1 MIIKGFFSNSA
12 GIVISRILGLC
23 RDLLSASILGA
34 GVWADIFFIAFKVPN
49 LFRRIFGEG
58 AFSQAFLPA
67 FTASNF
73 KGMFAISIFFRFA
86 LGALLICILVAV
98 FSTPFTNLI
107 ATGLNDAE
115 IKSAAPLVAIN
126 FFYLFF
132 IYCVTFLGALLQYE
146 GHFATTAF
154 STSLLNLCM
163 ISALL
168 IAKNWGAKDVAYALS
183 YGVILGGFLQVLL
196 HILIISQKRMGKT
209 LYLAFKDKISKKSK
223 SKSINL
229 KGFYS
234 QFSHALLGSSALQ
247 LSAFIDTWLASFLA
261 AGSISYLFYANRI
274 FQLPLAVFAIALA
287 QPLFVRINR
296 LLKSNDEKGALGLIS
311 KSGYVLLF
319 LLASASLWGIGLSE
333 FIVWLLFQRGNFTS
347 SDTLATASVLS
358 AYLIGLVP
366 FGLAKIFS
374 LWLYAKMAQKTAAK
388 IAILSVVINLI
399 LASILMQYFGATGI
413 ALASSIGGFL
423 QFGLYIFYFGK
434 KNFFAIISLKKSLV
448 LILAIAAQGLML
460 VFIKEILNAYL
471 QY

>member
-1 MIIKGFFSNSA
+1 MVIKGFFSNSA
-12 GIVISRILGLC
+12 GIVVSRILGLC

-67 FTASNF
+67 FTISRF
-73 KGMFAISIFFRFA
+73 KGAFAASVFLRFA
-86 LGALLICILVAV
+86 LAALFACALVTV
-98 FSTPFTNLI
+98 FSVPFTRVI
-107 ATGLNDAE
+107 ATGLSEDE
-115 IKSAAPLVAIN
+115 IISAAPLVGIN

-154 STSLLNLCM
+154 STSLLNLSM
-163 ISALL
+163 ICALI
-168 IAKNWGAKDVAYALS
+168 IAREYGAKEVAYALS
-183 YGVILGGFLQVLL
+183 YGVIIGGILQVLL
-196 HILIISQKRMGKT
+196 HIFVISKKRMGPT
-209 LYLAFKDKISKKSK
+209 LYLAFKDKILSKNKKRQVSL
-223 SKSINL
+223 S
-229 KGFYS
+229 GFYS
-234 QFSHALLGSSALQ
+234 QFTHALVGSSALQ

-261 AGSISYLFYANRI
+261 SGAISYLFYANRI

-296 LLKSNDEKGALGLIS
+296 LLKSNDESTALSLIS

-319 LLASASLWGIGLSE
+319 LLASAALWGIGLSE
-333 FIVWLLFQRGNFTS
+333 FIVWLLFERGNFS
-347 SDTLATASVLS
+347 AADTVATAEVLS
-358 AYLIGLVP
+358 AYLVGLVP

-399 LASILMQYFGATGI
+399 LAAILMQYLGAAGI

-423 QFGLYIFYFGK
+423 QLGLYLFYFGR
-434 KNFFAIISLKKSLV
+434 KNFFAIISLKKSLI
-448 LILAIAAQGLML
+448 LILAIATQGLIL
-460 VFIKEILNAYL
+460 VGVKEFINVYL
-471 QY
+471 R